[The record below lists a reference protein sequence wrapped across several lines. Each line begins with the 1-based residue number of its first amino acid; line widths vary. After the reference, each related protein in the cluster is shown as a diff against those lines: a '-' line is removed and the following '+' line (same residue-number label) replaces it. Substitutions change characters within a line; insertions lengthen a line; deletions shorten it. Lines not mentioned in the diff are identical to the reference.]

1 MASTVSNVG
10 PPGPAA
16 RSFNHLVRPC
26 EQHRR
31 YIESQCVGSLQIDH
45 QFELGR
51 RLQGKIARIGALQD
65 PVDVGCGAAE
75 DIGGIDAVRNETAAR
90 SKHAQWIDC
99 GQAVARCQRNDQIT
113 MAGGEGIRQDD
124 QAAGRLGSE
133 SSNSAFELAIVVGH
147 GNDRL
152 DAKGRGRILD
162 HAYERSGKPIA
173 ATDREE
179 REVLM
184 ATDLPGILIVDD
196 NEDNRYTLQL
206 MLENDGHERI
216 ASAAGGNEAI
226 ALIEKEKFSLVLL
239 DLMMP
244 DLNGDEVLK
253 VIKSDPNKRD
263 IPVVMISADT
273 NADKVSQCIEL
284 GADDYMPK
292 PFNPTILRARI
303 AAALRRHSLRA
314 LESEYLGKIENE
326 KRHSENLLR
335 NILPAEVVTRLR
347 KGESNIA
354 DHFDDATVIFA
365 DVVGFGKI
373 TARMKAYEIVACLN
387 QLFSEFDKLA
397 EDAGIEKIK
406 TIGDNYM
413 AVAGVPTPCSN
424 HARMAAKFALDTVA
438 ATGRL
443 RSRLPVP
450 FSIRVGLHSGPV
462 MAGVIGTRK
471 FAYDVWGD
479 TVSIAAR
486 LEAASQPNRVLA
498 SAATVKGL
506 GSDYRFDG
514 PHKID
519 NKEDRVLEAFFVSR
533 HP

>member
-1 MASTVSNVG
+1 
-10 PPGPAA
+10 
-16 RSFNHLVRPC
+16 
-26 EQHRR
+26 
-31 YIESQCVGSLQIDH
+31 
-45 QFELGR
+45 
-51 RLQGKIARIGALQD
+51 
-65 PVDVGCGAAE
+65 
-75 DIGGIDAVRNETAAR
+75 
-90 SKHAQWIDC
+90 
-99 GQAVARCQRNDQIT
+99 
-113 MAGGEGIRQDD
+113 
-124 QAAGRLGSE
+124 
-133 SSNSAFELAIVVGH
+133 
-147 GNDRL
+147 
-152 DAKGRGRILD
+152 
-162 HAYERSGKPIA
+162 
-173 ATDREE
+173 
-179 REVLM
+179 M

-196 NEDNRYTLQL
+196 NENNRYTLQL

-226 ALIEKEKFSLVLL
+226 ALIEKEKFSLILL

-253 VIKSDPNKRD
+253 VIKSDPDKRD

-284 GADDYMPK
+284 GADDYLPK

-347 KGESNIA
+347 KGESNTA
-354 DHFDDATVIFA
+354 DHFDDTTVIFA

-424 HARMAAKFALDTVA
+424 HARMAAKFALEMVA

-450 FSIRVGLHSGPV
+450 FPIRLGLHSGPV

-506 GSDYRFDG
+506 GSDYNFDG

-519 NKEDRVLEAFFVSR
+519 NKEDRVLEAFFLSR